1 MRVKGLVVLHLP
13 LPSFAA
19 CVGAYARYLQNLPA
33 NLRLLRPR
41 LLPNVDQLLTHMYGR
56 EHGVEDGSWR
66 RTMAPV

>member
-41 LLPNVDQLLTHMYGR
+41 LLTFYNVGR
-56 EHGVEDGSWR
+56 KQ
-66 RTMAPV
+66 